1 MQRLIILLFMSI
13 VATSVTRAET
23 CDARAFQG
31 AYGFSLTGATNIGDR
46 ARPVA
51 VLGRLVVEDSE
62 HLRGVSSASFMGLVY
77 GNRVTGT
84 YQVQMDCT
92 ITWTFQ
98 DSSGG
103 IQHFAGNMT
112 VDGGR
117 ILFRQ
122 TDPGGPEDGI
132 MLRSMKACT
141 ESGLTRTFDFIASG
155 STFNLMNPA
164 EARSIDFQGVLTADG
179 AHKVSFVSDDGEPAI
194 EAGTYELAEDC
205 FVTVVVNFPAG
216 HQPPPIISNSPSGGV
231 VIPGMLANGQSTPGL
246 HFRAIVVD
254 DGRQV
259 LGMQIDPATTVAIRL
274 FSE

>member
-1 MQRLIILLFMSI
+1 MRRYMILLCVSI

-31 AYGFSLTGATNIGDR
+31 AYGFSLTGTTNIGDR

-77 GNRVTGT
+77 GNRVMGT

-92 ITWTFQ
+92 IAWTLQ

-103 IQHFAGNMT
+103 LQHFAGTMT

-117 ILFRQ
+117 IMFRQ
-122 TDPGGPEDGI
+122 TDPGSPGNGI

-141 ESGLTRTFDFIASG
+141 ESGLMRTFDFIASG
-155 STFNLMNPA
+155 STFNMMNPA
-164 EARSIDFQGVLTADG
+164 ETRSVDVQGVLTADG
-179 AHKVSFVSDDGEPAI
+179 AHKVSFVSNDGEQAL

-205 FVTVVVNFPAG
+205 FVTLVVNLPAG
-216 HQPPPIISNSPSGGV
+216 QQAPTMISSSPSGGV
-231 VIPGMLANGQSTPGL
+231 VIPGLPANGQPTPGL

>member
-1 MQRLIILLFMSI
+1 MRRYMILLCVSI
-13 VATSVTRAET
+13 FAVSVTKAET
-23 CDARAFQG
+23 CDARVFQG
-31 AYGFSLTGATNIGDR
+31 AYGFSLTGTTNIGDR

-51 VLGRLVVEDSE
+51 VLGRLVVDDSE

-77 GNRVTGT
+77 GNRVMGT

-103 IQHFAGNMT
+103 LQHFAGTIT

-122 TDPGGPEDGI
+122 TDPGGPERGI

-164 EARSIDFQGVLTADG
+164 ETRSVDLQGVLTADG
-179 AHKVSFVSDDGEPAI
+179 AHKVSFVSDDAKPAI

-205 FVTVVVNFPAG
+205 FVTLVVNLPAG
-216 HQPPPIISNSPSGGV
+216 QQPPWMISDSPSGGV
-231 VIPGMLANGQSTPGL
+231 VIPGLAADGQSTPGF